1 MKKVRVEMG
10 IMMQIDVDEQDEDKA
25 MTTAE
30 AIAMQNL
37 YDNYHSNCILDHLD
51 DGIVMV
57 SCGVVATDCEEVNY
71 DD

>member
-1 MKKVRVEMG
+1 MKRVRVEMG

-25 MTTAE
+25 M
-30 AIAMQNL
+30 AIAELIATQNL
-37 YDNYHSNCILDHLD
+37 YDNYNSNCILDHLD

-57 SCGVVATDCEEVNY
+57 SCGAVATDCEEVNY

>member
-1 MKKVRVEMG
+1 MKRIRVEMG
-10 IMMQIDVDEQDEDKA
+10 IMMQIDVDEPDENKA
-25 MTTAE
+25 MATAE
-30 AIAMQNL
+30 LIATQNL

-71 DD
+71 V